1 MFKFNEEEYSKVINT
16 YEEGTLSI
24 KKIASATKLDVEVVR
39 AYLLRAR
46 KEGRIESVYK
56 KLVKLYNSGVTN
68 YLEIQKQTGASLS
81 TISTYL
87 VRASE
92 VGDINK
98 ARRVKK
104 VKVDTPK
111 PVSTAQRNYDDT
123 VELYNSGLRD
133 YSEIASIMG
142 VTEKTIK
149 NRIKKG
155 AKSGDIHFNSEDYSM
170 VEKLYKQGDGPL
182 EIARTLKLNMSTTR
196 KMLMDLY
203 EKGRIEMRNTPKR
216 KKNIEIS
223 KDEER

>member
-81 TISTYL
+81 TIS
-87 VRASE
+87 
-92 VGDINK
+92 I
-98 ARRVKK
+98 
-104 VKVDTPK
+104 
-111 PVSTAQRNYDDT
+111 AQRNYDDT

-203 EKGRIEMRNTPKR
+203 EQGRIEMRNTTN
-216 KKNIEIS
+216 KKIS

>member
-1 MFKFNEEEYSKVINT
+1 MFKFNEEEYNKVINT
-16 YEEGTLSI
+16 YEGGTLSI
-24 KKIASATKLDVEVVR
+24 KKIASTTKLDVEVVR

-46 KEGRIESVYK
+46 KEERIESVYK

-98 ARRVKK
+98 PKRVKR
-104 VKVDTPK
+104 VKVNTPK
-111 PVSTAQRNYDDT
+111 TVSIAQRNYDDT
-123 VELYNSGLRD
+123 VDLYNSGLRD

-142 VTEKTIK
+142 VTEETIK

-155 AKSGDIHFNSEDYSM
+155 AKSGDIHLNSEDYSM
-170 VEKLYKQGDGPL
+170 VEKLYKQGNGPQ
-182 EIARTLKLNMSTTR
+182 EIARTLKLNMPTTR
-196 KMLMDLY
+196 KMLMELY
-203 EKGRIEMRNTPKR
+203 EQGRIEMRNTPN
-216 KKNIEIS
+216 KKIS